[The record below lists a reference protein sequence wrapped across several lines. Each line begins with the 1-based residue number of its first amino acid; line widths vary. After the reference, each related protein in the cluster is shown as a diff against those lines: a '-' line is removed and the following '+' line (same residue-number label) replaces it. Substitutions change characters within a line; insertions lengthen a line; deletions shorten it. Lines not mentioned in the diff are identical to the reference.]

1 MSLPLEESKKR
12 IDLRKSNKSKR
23 KEKLFLTKK
32 TFRWLMSTM
41 GCIGSIRGTKLY
53 CDLDDLYLAAKEEEM
68 DIIKIEKE
76 IQNGI
81 TKKIFEKTN
90 NFLISTP
97 IS

>member
-1 MSLPLEESKKR
+1 MTLESKKR
-12 IDLRKSNKSKR
+12 IELSKSNKSKG
-23 KEKLFLTKK
+23 KKKLFLTKK
-32 TFRWLMSTM
+32 TFTWLISTM